1 MNANPTRDSGACAA
15 QPAGASFAPDRARD
29 VGADDLPDYL
39 KIASILLRATFVVA
53 LVVVAAR
60 VSAPQVPGTGWFD
73 MPTGDI
79 ARVTLGALFCLCML
93 RQIFRFPKDAG
104 AHRTWLYLGLA
115 LAPLSLICLVA
126 VW

>member
-1 MNANPTRDSGACAA
+1 MNVNLARDSGAYAER
-15 QPAGASFAPDRARD
+15 PAGGSFAPDRAQNL
-29 VGADDLPDYL
+29 GADDLPDYL
-39 KIASILLRATFVVA
+39 KIASILLRSTFVVA

-60 VSAPQVPGTGWFD
+60 VSAPQEPGTGWFD

-79 ARVTLGALFCLCML
+79 ARVLLGALFCLCML
-93 RQIFRFPKDAG
+93 RQALRFPKDAG